1 MASLRTPNSTNV
13 RLLKTAV
20 GALER
25 LAPGWVEAQAF
36 RAWCRP
42 LKRASRWGA
51 AAAAARRFTFDA
63 GEPLAAWEW
72 NVGGPRDTA
81 LLVHGWSGNAGQM
94 HRFVEPLVQR
104 GYHVV
109 AVDLP
114 AHGESAGDFTTLV
127 GLADAVVS
135 LGRRLFPQLVIAH
148 SLGATATALAL
159 AQGLAPDRVA
169 LLAPPA
175 RMRPY
180 LERFTARVGLSPA
193 MTGRLQRRL
202 EALVHR
208 ELDAFSLG
216 QLVPGLGHV
225 EALLVHDEDDDDV
238 SADSSREVV
247 ARWPGARLL
256 TTRGLGHHGVRR
268 DAAVVSSVLDF
279 AVASPSAVRAA

>member
-1 MASLRTPNSTNV
+1 MPSMRSRNSTNV
-13 RLLKTAV
+13 RLMKSAV
-20 GALER
+20 GFLEK

-42 LKRASRWGA
+42 MKRESRWGA
-51 AAAAARRFTFDA
+51 LAASARRFSFDA

-94 HRFVEPLVQR
+94 SRFVEPLVQR

-159 AQGLAPDRVA
+159 EQGLAPERVA

-175 RMRPY
+175 QMGPY
-180 LERFTARVGLSPA
+180 LQRFTALVGLSDA
-193 MTGRLQRRL
+193 MNGRLQRRI

-208 ELDAFSLG
+208 PLDTFELAKLA
-216 QLVPGLGHV
+216 PTLGHV
-225 EALLVHDEDDDDV
+225 DALLVHDEDDDEV
-238 SADSSREVV
+238 PAASSQEIA

-256 TTRGLGHHGVRR
+256 STRGLGHHGIRR
-268 DAAVVSSVLDF
+268 DAAVVAAVVDF
-279 AVASPSAVRAA
+279 ASAKPAAVRAA